1 MPHFKYPAEAI
12 EHLRRCD
19 ERMAGAV
26 ERIGRIERELTP
38 DLFEALVQSII
49 SQQISGKAATTIYSR
64 LTELI
69 GECTPQAVQAADPD
83 AMQRCGMSH
92 RKVSYIKAA
101 ADAFSDGSLPLG
113 TLPSMDD
120 GEVIRLLDALPG
132 IGRWTAEMLLIFSLN
147 RQDILSYD
155 DLGIRKGLMRIYGLE
170 SISRTDFE
178 HYRQKFTPYGS
189 LASLY
194 LWHVAGE

>member
-1 MPHFKYPAEAI
+1 MRYFSYCDQAI
-12 EHLRRCD
+12 EHLGRCD
-19 ERMAGAV
+19 EPMARV
-26 ERIGRIERELTP
+26 IERVGRIERELTP
-38 DLFEALVQSII
+38 DLFEGLAASII
-49 SQQISGKAATTIYSR
+49 SQQISGKAAATVYSR
-64 LTELI
+64 LMELT
-69 GECTPQAVQAADPD
+69 GECTPQAIRSADHD

-101 ADAFSDGSLPLG
+101 ADAVLDGSLPLD
-113 TLPSMDD
+113 TIPSMGDE
-120 GEVIRLLDALPG
+120 EVVRVLDALPG

-147 RQDILSYD
+147 RQNVLSYD

-170 SISRTDFE
+170 TLSRAEFE
-178 HYRQKFTPYGS
+178 HYRQKFTPYCS